1 MEKRDLLSLRDLS
14 REEMDHLFS
23 LSHKLKREQGKRSSR
38 RLLDGKTLAL
48 VFEKPS
54 LRTRVTF
61 ETGMLQLGGQAV
73 YLGPQEI
80 SLGVRETPA
89 DCARNL
95 SRWVDLI
102 VVRTSAQETL
112 EEMARYATVPV
123 INGLTDLFH
132 PCQVLADCFTLLER
146 KGKLE
151 GLKIAFVGDGNNM
164 AHSWIQAAEKLSF
177 SFSLACPEGYEPNA
191 EILSAAK
198 ENGGRVLVTHRVEEA
213 VQGADVIYTDVWTSM
228 GQEEELETRRKAFR
242 GYQVSEDVV
251 ARADKDVVVMHCQ
264 PKKMPEIERYIR
276 FFFEECGIH
285 IKLDKDT
292 RKKLDALRYLR
303 NRYIHQITRM
313 IPDNI
318 KKELEDMLTEIIK
331 AETLNRSYVEEAFD
345 LIGKLASDLEHEYW
359 QRFDG

>member
-73 YLGPQEI
+73 FLGPQEI

-264 PKKMPEIERYIR
+264 PAHRGEEITHEVLEGPHSLVFDQAENRLHLQKAVMVWVLGGMIGSAGKPRTTKIRPWYRSAALQGSPGHSSSRSRAGRSVVRPRRSRQVVRGKKAKRPR
-276 FFFEECGIH
+276 
-285 IKLDKDT
+285 
-292 RKKLDALRYLR
+292 
-303 NRYIHQITRM
+303 
-313 IPDNI
+313 
-318 KKELEDMLTEIIK
+318 
-331 AETLNRSYVEEAFD
+331 
-345 LIGKLASDLEHEYW
+345 
-359 QRFDG
+359 